1 MEKLREY
8 IELNKDEIKRQMD
21 MLKNMNPLSNHT
33 KESVQKEVV

>member
-1 MEKLREY
+1 MERLREY